1 MEEYYFLFGAALIA
15 TLIACVQDIK
25 KREVSNWLNFSFLSV
40 VLAYRV
46 FYSILNGDFKFLGL
60 GLLGL
65 GLFLLIGEA
74 LYYSG
79 GFGGG
84 DIRLLRAFGV
94 VLPYQSYLEVLVLG
108 MGFVFLF
115 LLSGVVYSLFYSVF
129 LVFARKEKFVI
140 EFRKN
145 IGKYWYFFLPSIIF
159 FIIIL
164 AVLEFDLLVLLIFLI
179 LPLLFI
185 YLKSLDNCMIK
196 LVSPRKLTAGDWLVQ
211 DVRIGKRIIKKNV
224 HGLNEQEI
232 KMLMKYNKKVLIK
245 DGIPFT
251 PVFLIALIVMVFF
264 FSKLLALAYGLLA
277 YFS

>member
-1 MEEYYFLFGAALIA
+1 MEEYYFLFGVALIV

-40 VLAYRV
+40 VAAYRV
-46 FYSILNGDFKFLGL
+46 FYSILNKDFKFLWL

-65 GLFLLIGEA
+65 CLFFLIGEV

-94 VLPYQSYLEVLVLG
+94 ILPYQSYFGVLVLG
-108 MGFVFLF
+108 MEFVFL
-115 LLSGVVYSLFYSVF
+115 LLFSGAVYSLFYSVF
-129 LVFARKEKFVI
+129 LVFAKKEKFVI
-140 EFRKN
+140 EFKKN
-145 IGKYWYFFLPSIIF
+145 LRKYWYFFLLSIVF
-159 FIIIL
+159 FIIVRVL
-164 AVLEFDLLVLLIFLI
+164 LEFNVFMLLIFSV
-179 LPLLFI
+179 LPVLFI

-196 LVSPRKLTAGDWLVQ
+196 LVSPWKLTAGDWLVQ

-224 HGLNEQEI
+224 NGLDEKEI
-232 KMLMKYNKKVLIK
+232 ELIKRYGKKVLIK
-245 DGIPFT
+245 EGIPFV
-251 PVFLIALIVMVFF
+251 PVFLIALIIMVFF
-264 FSKLLALAYGLLA
+264 SSKLLALAYGLLA